1 MMNGLIPKSLC
12 IVYKDSIEIL
22 KGDKINKEKVGAKAY
37 GLSTIPSIW
46 TLPFF
51 VISSEMYEM
60 YVSCQN
66 IEDIENLWKNNIF
79 QAMHDMHFDSSQN
92 IFLRSNMPTEGMVER
107 GQYESY
113 ECSINMLFKKI
124 KEFFDNIKN
133 MHSNKANVPLLVQ
146 QYSQV
151 IGSGHISNER
161 RLSKEHRDWK
171 GETEQIILNG
181 KSLMVNNGFSI
192 SLRNWRRK
200 IIINEVDIMPLVC
213 SSLDNIDQ
221 VLVIPCTWATDS
233 SVRIHF
239 EWIFDGKYLFI
250 VQADQEQDYGIK
262 PIVLVN
268 SSYHSQKNIFSLKSL
283 HILSLEDEEKYLNYS
298 KIRNSL
304 IYKKLGLKTAP
315 IYILEDK
322 HEIQE
327 LINGKVTD
335 YLSSDLDV
343 LVANPLVIRIDVN
356 TEDQNIKQMLPR
368 TDDIRNI
375 NDAIN
380 WLINN
385 AKELHDKYNGKL
397 PFIFILHNFIP
408 AFSSAF
414 AYAEPNNRNV
424 LIESLWGVPDGLY
437 YYKHDSHIVDTKQ
450 QNFDKVIMS
459 DISILQ
465 KKINAK
471 NNFIFP
477 DATGKWNNTLVSTE
491 FIWRPAIPNELW
503 LKEIAMNTRKI
514 AEHIKTGVSVMWFV
528 GVDSK
533 IYGCN
538 VFPWHHEK
546 YTYNKV
552 EKQINRK
559 RHFNESEF
567 KIAQRIDLEE
577 LQKIVRSGNKRNVRY
592 LSFKPVEDSMI
603 RNKDIINEIGRI
615 AKALNAVILFEGG
628 ILSHAYYQLKN
639 TGAAIEV
646 SDTFDNTVLD
656 IEYDKLVRDKIPEKI
671 KNGGELVATRKLSSD
686 ELFEQLRIKLVE
698 ESFEVLE
705 AENTDELI
713 QELADVYE
721 VIESIIN
728 KKKIQ
733 RKAITIAKTRKR
745 EKIGGFDD
753 GILLQKTALPVNKSI
768 IEMDKIF
775 SKREDNAITWSD
787 KKEKMDHNETVKRL
801 KIPVS
806 LKNWSTQLTVK
817 GLNEH
822 PDIQVILKGKRVNA
836 YFQIEISINEDLKQ
850 LTLFNE
856 LRG

>member
-1 MMNGLIPKSLC
+1 MNDLIPKSLC
-12 IVYKDSIEIL
+12 MVYKDSIKIL
-22 KGDKINKEKVGAKAY
+22 KDDEINKEKVGAKAY
-37 GLSTIPSIW
+37 GLSIIPSIW

-60 YVSCQN
+60 YISSQN
-66 IEDIENLWKNNIF
+66 IEELENLWKTNIF
-79 QAMHDMHFDSSQN
+79 QAMHDMRFDFSQN
-92 IFLRSNMPTEGMVER
+92 LFLRSNMPTEDIVER

-113 ECSINMLFKKI
+113 ECSINMLFIKI
-124 KEFFDNIKN
+124 KVLFDNIKD
-133 MHSNKANVPLLVQ
+133 MPSNKTIVPLLVQ

-151 IGSGHISNER
+151 IGNGHISNER

-171 GETEQIILNG
+171 GEIEQQINWNG
-181 KSLMVNNGFSI
+181 KLVIVNNGFTI
-192 SLRNWRRK
+192 PLRNWRRK
-200 IIINEVDIMPLVC
+200 IILNEVDIKPLAC

-221 VLVIPCTWATDS
+221 VLVIPCTWATNS
-233 SVRIHF
+233 SIRIHF
-239 EWIFDGKYLFI
+239 EWVFDGKYLYI

-268 SSYHSQKNIFSLKSL
+268 SSYHSQKNIFSPKVL
-283 HILSLEDEEKYLNYS
+283 HILSSEDEEKYLHYS

-322 HEIQE
+322 HELQE
-327 LINGKVTD
+327 LLNGKATEQF
-335 YLSSDLDV
+335 SSDLNA
-343 LVANPLVIRIDVN
+343 LTINPLVIRIDVD

-368 TDDIRNI
+368 TDDIRNM
-375 NDAIN
+375 NDAII

-385 AKELHDKYNGKL
+385 VKELHDKYNGKL
-397 PFIFILHNFIP
+397 SFIFILHNFIP

-414 AYAEPNNRNV
+414 AYADPNNRNV

-437 YYKHDSHIVDTKQ
+437 YYSHDKHILDTKQ
-450 QNFDKVIMS
+450 QNFAKVTMS
-459 DISILQ
+459 NISIIQ

-491 FIWRPAIPNELW
+491 YIWRPAIPNELW
-503 LKEIAMNTRKI
+503 LKEMAMNTRKI
-514 AEHIKTGVSVMWFV
+514 AEHIGTGVSVMWFV
-528 GVDSK
+528 GVNSK
-533 IYGCN
+533 TYGCN

-546 YTYNKV
+546 YTYNDV
-552 EKQINRK
+552 PKQANRK
-559 RHFNESEF
+559 RHLNELEF
-567 KIAQRIDLEE
+567 KINQSVDLEK
-577 LQKIVRSGNKRNVRY
+577 LQNIVQSGNKKNIRY
-592 LSFKPVEDSMI
+592 LSFKPIEKNMI
-603 RNKDIINEIGRI
+603 RNKDIIKEVGRI

-671 KNGGELVATRKLSSD
+671 KNGGELITIKKLSSD

-698 ESFEVLE
+698 EAFEVLE
-705 AENTDELI
+705 AENANDLI
-713 QELADVYE
+713 QELADVLE
-721 VIESIIN
+721 VIESIIS

-733 RKAITIAKTRKR
+733 EKSVTIAKTRKR

-753 GILLQKTALPVNKSI
+753 GILLRKTALPVYKSI
-768 IEMDKIF
+768 IEIDKKS
-775 SKREDNAITWSD
+775 SKKEDQATSWGD
-787 KKEKMDHNETVKRL
+787 KKEKVDYNEMIKRL

-806 LKNWSTQLTVK
+806 LKNWGTQLTVK
-817 GLNEH
+817 GVNER
-822 PDIQVILKGKRVNA
+822 PDIHVVLKGKRVNA
-836 YFQIEISINEDLKQ
+836 NFQIEISINEDLRQ
-850 LTLFNE
+850 LTLFDE
-856 LRG
+856 